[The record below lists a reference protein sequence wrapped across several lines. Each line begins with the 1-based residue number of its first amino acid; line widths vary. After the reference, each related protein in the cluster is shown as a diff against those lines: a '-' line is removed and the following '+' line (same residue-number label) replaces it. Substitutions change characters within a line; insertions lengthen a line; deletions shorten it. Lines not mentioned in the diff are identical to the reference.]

1 MKKCFLFISVF
12 LTFVTGCSSI
22 PLLPQPY
29 EVRYFTTGGD
39 FDGWDRERINKIFE
53 KKCPDT
59 KSVKVSNI
67 SKKYLS
73 LSWNI
78 PGLYLPGGMLIE
90 LPGSFL
96 IKKDIPY
103 QVVATEGNSK
113 YLIPKNDKIWSD
125 YVIRIP
131 IDTLKKCSITEETYK
146 KRKKEKDRKRLA
158 AKAVA
163 KKKAELEKAD
173 CKVAK
178 EKAENRKKEIKKA
191 LGLNPDEMLY
201 YFTGVH
207 KVVDFSTNGVF
218 IENDCYRDHLRN
230 MYLAVQ
236 YGADTRNLCETER
249 KFIYTTDSYAQND
262 FFDNTGLFV
271 QTENYRY
278 TTVTGGIN
286 VVHAY
291 KQTPYKKEEV
301 EYKTYLKNKNNEC
314 D

>member
-1 MKKCFLFISVF
+1 MKKRLWFISVF
-12 LTFVTGCSSI
+12 LTSVTACSSV

-29 EVRYFTTGGD
+29 EVRYFTAGGA
-39 FDGWDRERINKIFE
+39 FDSWDSERINKNFE

-59 KSVKVSNI
+59 QLVEVSNI
-67 SKKYLS
+67 SEKSLS
-73 LSWNI
+73 LSWN
-78 PGLYLPGGMLIE
+78 MLGVY

-96 IKKDIPY
+96 IEKYTPY
-103 QVVATEGNSK
+103 QVIATEGNSK
-113 YLIPKNDKIWSD
+113 YLISRTDKFWSN

-131 IDTLKKCSITEETYK
+131 IDTLKKCSITEEAYK
-146 KRKKEKDRKRLA
+146 KEKAEKDRKRLA
-158 AKAVA
+158 AKAAA

-173 CKVAK
+173 CKAAK

-191 LGLNPDEMLY
+191 LGLKPDDMLH
-201 YFTGVH
+201 YFIGVH

-230 MYLAVQ
+230 MYLVVQ

-249 KFIYTTDSYAQND
+249 NFIYTTDSYAQND
-262 FFDNTGLFV
+262 YFDTRWLFV

-278 TTVTGGIN
+278 TTVTGATN

-291 KQTPYKKEEV
+291 KQTPYKKEET
-301 EYKTYLKNKNNEC
+301 EYKTYLKNKNNKC
-314 D
+314 N